1 MERQKAADDESGLL
15 FFSIL
20 NSLHQVLED
29 VQFDHHYA
37 DVWNTEPLGV
47 HY

>member
-1 MERQKAADDESGLL
+1 MERQKAADESGLL
-15 FFSIL
+15 PFSIL
-20 NSLHQVLED
+20 NSVHQVLVD

-37 DVWNTEPLGV
+37 DVRNTEPLGV